1 MSCGSDYVLRQN
13 PINSNQS
20 FQLCNK
26 VLRRWGFATEMWHCF
41 SLNNEAII
49 ATVNQCQTAASK
61 DNPSLSDISS
71 FYWNTSNTGQK
82 YTEKIKIEIL
92 QWMHSAMRKIFT

>member
-1 MSCGSDYVLRQN
+1 
-13 PINSNQS
+13 
-20 FQLCNK
+20 
-26 VLRRWGFATEMWHCF
+26 MWHCF

-71 FYWNTSNTGQK
+71 FYWNTWNTGQK

-92 QWMHSAMRKIFT
+92 QWIHSAMRKI